1 MKMKGKAILMEDRN
15 IKRGKK
21 VTNKLV
27 MISKTDNLVPMKIW
41 VKMSSLRK
49 TMARKILKWIIR
61 MKNKNKKRK
70 WMRTKRNLNKF
81 SMKSVIMK
89 MISQERK
96 NHSKEVSR
104 RKVVRYQRRREQTRK
119 VAEEDDTYLNYLCS
133 NHASASLFYS

>member
-1 MKMKGKAILMEDRN
+1 MKMKGKAILMKNRN
-15 IKRGKK
+15 IKRGRK
-21 VTNKLV
+21 VTKKLV
-27 MISKTDNLVPMKIW
+27 MILKTDNLVPMKIW

-70 WMRTKRNLNKF
+70 WMRTKRNLKRY